1 MNSLTYISRKFDV
14 LAARTPPNTPTTEF
28 ASHSSLP
35 LSSSAD
41 DSTVKHRT
49 AEHTAWSLRSLVAPP
64 PPPRRSLSSPARV
77 PVLRRRPS
85 TRSAIRAKP
94 QSTGQGLFR
103 RFFLVRLLELVW
115 HALCT
120 AAASLRV
127 DDVWHGRRSSPRG
140 LRLRRKS
147 VALGLGKEP
156 SADEREG
163 MATPA
168 HQVTPEQTLST
179 PELAAK
185 SSVSAHTPSS
195 AVNALPV
202 SRISTDPPA
211 PGATHFRRPSMAY
224 TPPQPIAALMPT
236 PPPSRTPTPTYSTNA
251 GLPITP
257 RKTPFHLPKTLV
269 LDLDETLIHSTSR
282 PLPAPG
288 IRGLFGARR
297 AAHTVE
303 VVMGGRSTLYHVY
316 KRPFVDFF
324 LRKVRVT
331 NRGHSF
337 TQSGADNRGIGI
349 GVSLVYA
356 RDFHCLDA
364 RVRRSSHRLARCRAG
379 HSRTQVL
386 S

>member
-14 LAARTPPNTPTTEF
+14 LAVYTPPNTPTTEF
-28 ASHSSLP
+28 AAHSSLP
-35 LSSSAD
+35 PSSSAD
-41 DSTVKHRT
+41 DPTVRHRT

-85 TRSAIRAKP
+85 IRSAIRAKP
-94 QSTGQGLFR
+94 PSTGQGLFR

-140 LRLRRKS
+140 FRLRRKS
-147 VALGLGKEP
+147 AALGKEP

-163 MATPA
+163 TVIPS
-168 HQVTPEQTLST
+168 HQVGSEQVLSIPES
-179 PELAAK
+179 AAK

-195 AVNALPV
+195 AINPLPV
-202 SRISTDPPA
+202 SHISTDPPA
-211 PGATHFRRPSMAY
+211 PGATHYHRPSMAY
-224 TPPQPIAALMPT
+224 TLPQPIAALMPT
-236 PPPSRTPTPTYSTNA
+236 PPPSRTPTPTHSPNA
-251 GLPITP
+251 GLPIAP

-331 NRGHSF
+331 NRGHPR
-337 TQSGADNRGIGI
+337 GAVLTIVG
-349 GVSLVYA
+349 
-356 RDFHCLDA
+356 
-364 RVRRSSHRLARCRAG
+364 LA
-379 HSRTQVL
+379 
-386 S
+386 

>member
-14 LAARTPPNTPTTEF
+14 LASPTPPNTPTTEF
-28 ASHSSLP
+28 AF
-35 LSSSAD
+35 SAD
-41 DSTVKHRT
+41 DSTVTART
-49 AEHTAWSLRSLVAPP
+49 RWSLRSLVAPP
-64 PPPRRSLSSPARV
+64 PPPRRSLPSPARI

-85 TRSAIRAKP
+85 IRSAIRAKP
-94 QSTGQGLFR
+94 QSTAHGLFR
-103 RFFLVRLLELVW
+103 RLFFVPVLELVW

-127 DDVWHGRRSSPRG
+127 DDVWHGRRFSPRG

-147 VALGLGKEP
+147 AGMGKEP
-156 SADEREG
+156 SVDEPPGHEVG
-163 MATPA
+163 SDQALSI
-168 HQVTPEQTLST
+168 PES
-179 PELAAK
+179 AAK
-185 SSVSAHTPSS
+185 SLVLAHTSSS
-195 AVNALPV
+195 AVNPLPV
-202 SRISTDPPA
+202 FRISTDPPA
-211 PGATHFRRPSMAY
+211 PGATLSGRLFMAY
-224 TPPQPIAALMPT
+224 APPQPIAALMPT
-236 PPPSRTPTPTYSTNA
+236 PPPSRTPTPTYSANT
-251 GLPITP
+251 GLPIAP

-324 LRKVRVT
+324 LRKVC
-331 NRGHSF
+331 GK
-337 TQSGADNRGIGI
+337 SGSPVHTWSDADNRGIDQ

-364 RVRRSSHRLARCRAG
+364 RVRRSCH
-379 HSRTQVL
+379 
-386 S
+386 

>member
-14 LAARTPPNTPTTEF
+14 LAARTPPNSPTTEF
-28 ASHSSLP
+28 AAHSSLHP
-35 LSSSAD
+35 SSPAD

-77 PVLRRRPS
+77 PLLRRRPS

-94 QSTGQGLFR
+94 QSTGQSLFR
-103 RFFLVRLLELVW
+103 RIFLVRLLELVW

-127 DDVWHGRRSSPRG
+127 DDVWHERRFSSRG
-140 LRLRRKS
+140 LRLRGKS
-147 VALGLGKEP
+147 AALGKEP
-156 SADEREG
+156 SAEEREG
-163 MATPA
+163 MVIPP
-168 HQVTPEQTLST
+168 HQVGSEQALSIPES
-179 PELAAK
+179 AAK

-195 AVNALPV
+195 AVNPLPV

-211 PGATHFRRPSMAY
+211 PGATHFHRPSAY

-236 PPPSRTPTPTYSTNA
+236 PPPSRTPTPTYSLNA
-251 GLPITP
+251 GLPIAP

-331 NRGHSF
+331 NRGYPR
-337 TQSGADNRGIGI
+337 GAVLTIVG
-349 GVSLVYA
+349 
-356 RDFHCLDA
+356 
-364 RVRRSSHRLARCRAG
+364 LA
-379 HSRTQVL
+379 
-386 S
+386 